1 MCHSANATYVSKAT
15 VGSMG
20 HRGKHRGPV
29 ETQGEERAAALQVP
43 CALALNLRALT
54 LVWSQTVPEGV
65 HRACSKGF

>member
-1 MCHSANATYVSKAT
+1 
-15 VGSMG
+15 MG

-29 ETQGEERAAALQVP
+29 ETQGEERAPALQVP